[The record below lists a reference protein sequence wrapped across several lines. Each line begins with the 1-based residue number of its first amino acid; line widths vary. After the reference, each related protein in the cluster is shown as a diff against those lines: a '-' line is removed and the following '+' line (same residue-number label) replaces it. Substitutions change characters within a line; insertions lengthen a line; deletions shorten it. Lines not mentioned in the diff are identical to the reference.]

1 MDKINYDS
9 VIKEGVILPIYK
21 PLMWTSFDVVKFVR
35 NLIKKAYNL
44 KKIKV
49 GHAGTLD
56 PLATGI
62 LVLCV
67 GKKTKEIN
75 KIQEENKTYLATIKV
90 GESTPSYDRETEIDN
105 IYPTS
110 HINEELIMDSIKSF
124 RGKSEQTPP
133 VYSALK
139 IDGKRLYDLARKGE
153 KIIPKKREIEI
164 FKFKL
169 LNFENLE
176 IDCEIEC
183 SKGTYIRSIASDM
196 GKKLDSGAYL
206 KYLERYSVG
215 EYSINNCFQIDEIKN
230 LLSLQ

>member
-1 MDKINYDS
+1 MDKINFDS
-9 VIKEGVILPIYK
+9 VVKEGVILPIYK

-35 NLIKKAYNL
+35 NLLKRTYKL

-62 LVLCV
+62 LVLCI

-124 RGKSEQTPP
+124 RGKSEQIPP

-139 IDGKRLYDLARKGE
+139 IDGKRSYELARKGE

-164 FKFKL
+164 FKFNL
-169 LNFENLE
+169 LNFKNLE

-215 EYSINNCFQIDEIKN
+215 EYSIKNCLQIDEIKD

>member
-9 VIKEGVILPIYK
+9 VIEEGVILPIYK

-35 NLIKKAYNL
+35 NLLKRTYKL

-62 LVLCV
+62 LVLCI

-124 RGKSEQTPP
+124 RGKSEQIPP

-139 IDGKRLYDLARKGE
+139 IDGKRSYELARKGE

-164 FKFKL
+164 FKFNL
-169 LNFENLE
+169 LNFKNLE

-183 SKGTYIRSIASDM
+183 SKGTYIRTIASDM

-215 EYSINNCFQIDEIKN
+215 EYSIKNCLQIDEIKD

>member
-9 VIKEGVILPIYK
+9 LIEEGIILPIYK

-35 NLIKKAYNL
+35 NLLKKTYNL

-62 LVLCV
+62 LVLCI

-124 RGKSEQTPP
+124 RGKSEQIPP

-139 IDGKRLYDLARKGE
+139 IDGKRSYELARKGE

-164 FKFKL
+164 FKF
-169 LNFENLE
+169 NFLKYENLE

-215 EYSINNCFQIDEIKN
+215 EYSIKNCLQIDEIKD
-230 LLSLQ
+230 LLVIQ

>member
-1 MDKINYDS
+1 MDKINFDS
-9 VIKEGVILPIYK
+9 VVEEGVILPIYK

-35 NLIKKAYNL
+35 NLLKKKYNL

-62 LVLCV
+62 LVLCI

-90 GESTPSYDRETEIDN
+90 GKSTPSYDRETEIDN

-124 RGKSEQTPP
+124 KGKSEQTPP
-133 VYSALK
+133 VFSALK
-139 IDGKRLYDLARKGE
+139 IDGKRSYELARKGE

-164 FKFKL
+164 FKFNL
-169 LNFENLE
+169 LNFKNLE

-215 EYSINNCFQIDEIKN
+215 KYSIKNCLQIDEIKD
-230 LLSLQ
+230 LLTLQ

>member
-9 VIKEGVILPIYK
+9 VVEDGVILPIYK

-35 NLIKKAYNL
+35 NLLKKAYNL

-62 LVLCV
+62 LVLCI
-67 GKKTKEIN
+67 GRKTKQIN

-90 GESTPSYDRETEIDN
+90 GESTPSYDRETEIHN
-105 IYPTS
+105 TYPTS

-139 IDGKRLYDLARKGE
+139 IDGKRSYELARKGE

-164 FKFKL
+164 FKFNL
-169 LNFENLE
+169 LNFKNLE

-196 GKKLDSGAYL
+196 GKKLNSGAHL

-215 EYSINNCFQIDEIKN
+215 EYSIKNCLQIDEIKD
-230 LLSLQ
+230 LLTLQ

>member
-9 VIKEGVILPIYK
+9 VIEEGIILPIYK

-35 NLIKKAYNL
+35 NLIKKTYNL

-62 LVLCV
+62 LVLCI

-75 KIQEENKTYLATIKV
+75 KIQEENKIYLATIKV

-110 HINEELIMDSIKSF
+110 HINEELIIDSIKSF

-139 IDGKRLYDLARKGE
+139 IDGKRLYELARKGE
-153 KIIPKKREIEI
+153 KIIPKKREIEV
-164 FKFKL
+164 FKFNL
-169 LNFENLE
+169 LNFKNLE

-215 EYSINNCFQIDEIKN
+215 EYSIKNCLQIDEIKD
-230 LLSLQ
+230 LISLQ

>member
-9 VIKEGVILPIYK
+9 VIEEGVILPIYK

-35 NLIKKAYNL
+35 NLLKRTYKL

-62 LVLCV
+62 LVLCI

-124 RGKSEQTPP
+124 RGKSVQTPP

-139 IDGKRLYDLARKGE
+139 IDGKRSYELARKGE

-164 FKFKL
+164 FKFNL
-169 LNFENLE
+169 LNFKNLE

-215 EYSINNCFQIDEIKN
+215 EYSIKNCLQIDEIKD

>member
-9 VIKEGVILPIYK
+9 VVEDGVILPIYK

-35 NLIKKAYNL
+35 NLLKKTYNL

-62 LVLCV
+62 LVLCI

-105 IYPTS
+105 TYPTS

-164 FKFKL
+164 FKFNL
-169 LNFENLE
+169 LNFKNLE

-196 GKKLDSGAYL
+196 GKKLNSGAHL

-215 EYSINNCFQIDEIKN
+215 EYSIKNCLQIDEIKD

>member
-1 MDKINYDS
+1 MDKINFES
-9 VIKEGVILPIYK
+9 VIQEGAIIPIYK

-35 NLIKKAYNL
+35 NLLKKTYNL

-62 LVLCV
+62 LVLCI

-75 KIQEENKTYLATIKV
+75 KIQDENKTYLATIKV
-90 GESTPSYDRETEIDN
+90 GESTPSYDRETEIN
-105 IYPTS
+105 NTYSTS
-110 HINEELIMDSIKSF
+110 HINEELVIDSIKSF

-164 FKFKL
+164 FKFNL
-169 LNFENLE
+169 LNFKNLE

-196 GKKLDSGAYL
+196 GKKLNSGAYL

-215 EYSINNCFQIDEIKN
+215 EYSIKNCLQIDEIKD

>member
-1 MDKINYDS
+1 MDKINYES
-9 VIKEGVILPIYK
+9 VIEEGVILPIYK

-35 NLIKKAYNL
+35 NLLKKTYNL

-62 LVLCV
+62 LVLCI

-90 GESTPSYDRETEIDN
+90 GESTASYDRETEIDN
-105 IYPTS
+105 TYPTS

-139 IDGKRLYDLARKGE
+139 IDGKRLYELARKGE

-164 FKFKL
+164 FKFNL
-169 LNFENLE
+169 LNFKNLE

-215 EYSINNCFQIDEIKN
+215 EYSIKNCLQIDEIKD
-230 LLSLQ
+230 LLSL

>member
-1 MDKINYDS
+1 MDKINFDS
-9 VIKEGVILPIYK
+9 VVEEGVILPIYK

-35 NLIKKAYNL
+35 NLLKRTYKL

-62 LVLCV
+62 LVLCI

-105 IYPTS
+105 TYPTS
-110 HINEELIMDSIKSF
+110 HINKELIMDSIKSF

-139 IDGKRLYDLARKGE
+139 IDGKRSYELARKGE

-164 FKFKL
+164 FKFNL
-169 LNFENLE
+169 LNFKNLE

-215 EYSINNCFQIDEIKN
+215 EYSIKNCLQIDEIKD
-230 LLSLQ
+230 LISLQ

>member
-9 VIKEGVILPIYK
+9 VVEEGIILPIYK
-21 PLMWTSFDVVKFVR
+21 PLMWTSFDVVKYVR
-35 NLIKKAYNL
+35 NLIKKTYNL

-62 LVLCV
+62 LVLCI
-67 GKKTKEIN
+67 GKKTREIN

>member
-9 VIKEGVILPIYK
+9 VIEEGVILPIYK

-35 NLIKKAYNL
+35 NLLKRTYKL

-62 LVLCV
+62 LVLCI

-139 IDGKRLYDLARKGE
+139 IYGKRSYDLARKGE

-164 FKFKL
+164 FKFNL
-169 LNFENLE
+169 LNFKNLE

-215 EYSINNCFQIDEIKN
+215 EYSIKNCLQIDEIKD

>member
-21 PLMWTSFDVVKFVR
+21 PLMWTSFDVVKFIR
-35 NLIKKAYNL
+35 NLLKKTYKL

-56 PLATGI
+56 PLATGL
-62 LVLCV
+62 LVLCI

-110 HINEELIMDSIKSF
+110 HINEELIIDSIKSF
-124 RGKSEQTPP
+124 KGKSEQTPP

-139 IDGKRLYDLARKGE
+139 IDGKRSYELARKGE

-164 FKFKL
+164 FKFNL
-169 LNFENLE
+169 LNFKNLE

-196 GKKLDSGAYL
+196 GKKLNSGAYL

-215 EYSINNCFQIDEIKN
+215 EYSIKNCLQIDEIKD
-230 LLSLQ
+230 LLSLH

>member
-9 VIKEGVILPIYK
+9 VVEDGVILPIYK

-35 NLIKKAYNL
+35 NLLKKTYNL

-62 LVLCV
+62 LVLCI

-105 IYPTS
+105 TYPTS

-133 VYSALK
+133 VYSAIK
-139 IDGKRLYDLARKGE
+139 INGKRLYDLARKGE

-164 FKFKL
+164 FKFNL
-169 LNFENLE
+169 LNFKNLE

-196 GKKLDSGAYL
+196 GKKLNSGAHL

-215 EYSINNCFQIDEIKN
+215 EYSIKNCLQIDEIKD

>member
-1 MDKINYDS
+1 MYKINYDS
-9 VIKEGVILPIYK
+9 VIEEGVILPIYK

-35 NLIKKAYNL
+35 NLLKRTYKL

-62 LVLCV
+62 LVLCI

-105 IYPTS
+105 TYPTS

-139 IDGKRLYDLARKGE
+139 IDGKRLYELARKGE

-164 FKFKL
+164 FKFNL
-169 LNFENLE
+169 LNFKNLE

-215 EYSINNCFQIDEIKN
+215 EYSIKNCLQIDEIKD

>member
-1 MDKINYDS
+1 MDKINYDN
-9 VIKEGVILPIYK
+9 VVEEGVILPIYK
-21 PLMWTSFDVVKFVR
+21 PLMWTSFDVVKFIR
-35 NLIKKAYNL
+35 NLLKKTYNL

-62 LVLCV
+62 LVICI
-67 GKKTKEIN
+67 GKKTKEIIR
-75 KIQEENKTYLATIKV
+75 IQEENKTYLATIKV

-105 IYPTS
+105 TYPTS
-110 HINEELIMDSIKSF
+110 HINAELIMDSIKSF

-133 VYSALK
+133 VYSAIK
-139 IDGKRLYDLARKGE
+139 INGKRLYDLARKGE

-164 FKFKL
+164 FKFNL
-169 LNFENLE
+169 LNFKNLE

-196 GKKLDSGAYL
+196 GKKLNSGAHL

-215 EYSINNCFQIDEIKN
+215 KYSIKNCVHLDEIKN
-230 LLSLQ
+230 LLSP

>member
-9 VIKEGVILPIYK
+9 VIEEGVILPIYK

-35 NLIKKAYNL
+35 NLLKKKYNL

-62 LVLCV
+62 LVLCI

-139 IDGKRLYDLARKGE
+139 IDGKRSYELARKGE

-164 FKFKL
+164 FKFNL
-169 LNFENLE
+169 LNFKNLE

-215 EYSINNCFQIDEIKN
+215 EYSIKNCLQIDEIKD

>member
-9 VIKEGVILPIYK
+9 VIEEGVILPIYK

-35 NLIKKAYNL
+35 NLLKKTYNL

-62 LVLCV
+62 LVLCI

-124 RGKSEQTPP
+124 RGKSEQIPP

-139 IDGKRLYDLARKGE
+139 IDGKRSYELARKGE

-164 FKFKL
+164 FKF
-169 LNFENLE
+169 NFLKYENLE

-215 EYSINNCFQIDEIKN
+215 EYSIKNCLQIDEIED

>member
-9 VIKEGVILPIYK
+9 VIEEGVILPIYK

-35 NLIKKAYNL
+35 NLLKRTYKL

-124 RGKSEQTPP
+124 KGKSEQIPP

-139 IDGKRLYDLARKGE
+139 IDGKRSYELARKGE

-164 FKFKL
+164 FKFNL
-169 LNFENLE
+169 LNFKNLE

-215 EYSINNCFQIDEIKN
+215 EYSIKNCLQIDEIKD
-230 LLSLQ
+230 LLSL

>member
-9 VIKEGVILPIYK
+9 VIEEGVILPIYK

-35 NLIKKAYNL
+35 NLLKRTYKL

-62 LVLCV
+62 LVLCI

-90 GESTPSYDRETEIDN
+90 GESTPSFDRETEIDN
-105 IYPTS
+105 TYPTS

-139 IDGKRLYDLARKGE
+139 IDGKRLYELARKGE

-164 FKFKL
+164 FKFNL
-169 LNFENLE
+169 LNFKNLE

-215 EYSINNCFQIDEIKN
+215 EYSIKNCLQIDEIKD

>member
-9 VIKEGVILPIYK
+9 VIEEGVILPIYK

-35 NLIKKAYNL
+35 NLLKRTYKL

-62 LVLCV
+62 LVLCI

-124 RGKSEQTPP
+124 KGKSEQIPP

-139 IDGKRLYDLARKGE
+139 IDGKRSYELARKGE

-164 FKFKL
+164 FKFNL
-169 LNFENLE
+169 LNFKNLE

-215 EYSINNCFQIDEIKN
+215 DYSIKNCLQIDEIKD
-230 LLSLQ
+230 LLVIQ

>member
-9 VIKEGVILPIYK
+9 VVEEGVILPIYK

-35 NLIKKAYNL
+35 NLLKKTYNL

-62 LVLCV
+62 LVLCI

-164 FKFKL
+164 FKFNL
-169 LNFENLE
+169 LNFKNLE

-215 EYSINNCFQIDEIKN
+215 EYSIKNCLQIDEIKD

>member
-1 MDKINYDS
+1 MDKINFES
-9 VIKEGVILPIYK
+9 VIEEGAIIPIYK

-35 NLIKKAYNL
+35 NLLKKKYNL

-62 LVLCV
+62 LVLCI

-105 IYPTS
+105 TYPTS
-110 HINEELIMDSIKSF
+110 HINEELVIDSIKSF

-164 FKFKL
+164 FKFNL
-169 LNFENLE
+169 LNFKNLE

-196 GKKLDSGAYL
+196 GKKLNSGAYL

-215 EYSINNCFQIDEIKN
+215 EYSIKNCLQIDEIKD

>member
-9 VIKEGVILPIYK
+9 VVEEGVILPIYK
-21 PLMWTSFDVVKFVR
+21 PLMWTSFDVVKYVR
-35 NLIKKAYNL
+35 NLLKKTYNL

-56 PLATGI
+56 PLATGM
-62 LVLCV
+62 LVLCI

-75 KIQEENKTYLATIKV
+75 KIQEEKKTYLATIKV

-105 IYPTS
+105 TYPTS
-110 HINEELIMDSIKSF
+110 HINEELILDSIKSF

-139 IDGKRLYDLARKGE
+139 IDGKRLYDIARKGE

-169 LNFENLE
+169 LNFKNLE

>member
-1 MDKINYDS
+1 MYKINYDS
-9 VIKEGVILPIYK
+9 VIEEGVILPIYK

-35 NLIKKAYNL
+35 NLLKRTYKL

-62 LVLCV
+62 LVLCI

-105 IYPTS
+105 TYPTS

-139 IDGKRLYDLARKGE
+139 IDGKRSYELARKGE
-153 KIIPKKREIEI
+153 EIIPKKREIEI
-164 FKFKL
+164 FKFNL
-169 LNFENLE
+169 LNFKNLE

-215 EYSINNCFQIDEIKN
+215 EYSIKNCLQIDEIKD

>member
-1 MDKINYDS
+1 M
-9 VIKEGVILPIYK
+9 
-21 PLMWTSFDVVKFVR
+21 
-35 NLIKKAYNL
+35 
-44 KKIKV
+44 

-62 LVLCV
+62 LILCI

-75 KIQEENKTYLATIKV
+75 KIQEKNKTYLATIKV
-90 GESTPSYDRETEIDN
+90 GESTPSFDRETEIDN
-105 IYPTS
+105 TYPTS
-110 HINEELIMDSIKSF
+110 HINEELVIDSIKSF
-124 RGKSEQTPP
+124 IGKSEQTPP

-139 IDGKRLYDLARKGE
+139 IDGKRLYELARKGE

-164 FKFKL
+164 FKFNL
-169 LNFENLE
+169 LNFKNLE

-215 EYSINNCFQIDEIKN
+215 EYSIKNCLQIDEIKD
-230 LLSLQ
+230 LISLQ

>member
-9 VIKEGVILPIYK
+9 VIEEGVILPIYK

-35 NLIKKAYNL
+35 NLLKKTYNL

-62 LVLCV
+62 LVLCI

-90 GESTPSYDRETEIDN
+90 GESTPSYDRETKIDN
-105 IYPTS
+105 TYPTS

-124 RGKSEQTPP
+124 RGKSEQIPP
-133 VYSALK
+133 VFSALK
-139 IDGKRLYDLARKGE
+139 IDGKRSYELARKGE

-164 FKFKL
+164 FKFNL
-169 LNFENLE
+169 LNFKNLE

-183 SKGTYIRSIASDM
+183 SKGTYIRSIANDM

-215 EYSINNCFQIDEIKN
+215 EYSIKNCLQIDEIKD

>member
-1 MDKINYDS
+1 MDKINYNS
-9 VIKEGVILPIYK
+9 LVEEGVILPIYK

-35 NLIKKAYNL
+35 NLLKKTYNL

-62 LVLCV
+62 LVLCI

-105 IYPTS
+105 TYPTS
-110 HINEELIMDSIKSF
+110 HINEELIVNSIKSF

-164 FKFKL
+164 FKFNL
-169 LNFENLE
+169 LNFKNLE
-176 IDCEIEC
+176 IDCKIEC

-215 EYSINNCFQIDEIKN
+215 EYSIKNCLKIDEIKD
-230 LLSLQ
+230 LISLQ

>member
-1 MDKINYDS
+1 MDKINYNS
-9 VIKEGVILPIYK
+9 VIEEGVILPIYK

-35 NLIKKAYNL
+35 NLLKKKYNL

-56 PLATGI
+56 PLATGM
-62 LVLCV
+62 LVLCI

-110 HINEELIMDSIKSF
+110 HINEELIMDAIKSF
-124 RGKSEQTPP
+124 RGKSEQIPP
-133 VYSALK
+133 VFSALK
-139 IDGKRLYDLARKGE
+139 IDGKRSYELARKGE

-164 FKFKL
+164 FKFNL
-169 LNFENLE
+169 LNFKNLE
-176 IDCEIEC
+176 IDCEIVC

-215 EYSINNCFQIDEIKN
+215 KYSIKNCLQIDEIKD
-230 LLSLQ
+230 LLTFQ

>member
-1 MDKINYDS
+1 MDKINFDS
-9 VIKEGVILPIYK
+9 VVEEGVILPIYK

-35 NLIKKAYNL
+35 NLLKKTYNL

-62 LVLCV
+62 LVLCI

-110 HINEELIMDSIKSF
+110 HINEELIMDSI
-124 RGKSEQTPP
+124 
-133 VYSALK
+133 
-139 IDGKRLYDLARKGE
+139 
-153 KIIPKKREIEI
+153 
-164 FKFKL
+164 
-169 LNFENLE
+169 
-176 IDCEIEC
+176 
-183 SKGTYIRSIASDM
+183 
-196 GKKLDSGAYL
+196 
-206 KYLERYSVG
+206 
-215 EYSINNCFQIDEIKN
+215 
-230 LLSLQ
+230 

>member
-1 MDKINYDS
+1 MDKINYAS
-9 VIKEGVILPIYK
+9 IIEEGVILPIYK

-35 NLIKKAYNL
+35 NLLKKAYNL

-62 LVLCV
+62 LVLCI

-90 GESTPSYDRETEIDN
+90 GESTPSFDRETEIDN
-105 IYPTS
+105 TYPTS
-110 HINEELIMDSIKSF
+110 HINEELVLDSIKSF
-124 RGKSEQTPP
+124 IGKSEQTPP

-139 IDGKRLYDLARKGE
+139 IDGKRLYELARKGE

-164 FKFKL
+164 FKFNL
-169 LNFENLE
+169 LNFKNLE

-215 EYSINNCFQIDEIKN
+215 EYSIKNCLQIDEIKD

>member
-9 VIKEGVILPIYK
+9 VVEEGIILPIYK
-21 PLMWTSFDVVKFVR
+21 PLMWTSFDVVKYVR
-35 NLIKKAYNL
+35 NLIKKTYNL

>member
-9 VIKEGVILPIYK
+9 VIEEGVILPIYK

-35 NLIKKAYNL
+35 NLLKKTYNL

-62 LVLCV
+62 LVLCI
-67 GKKTKEIN
+67 GNKTKEIN
-75 KIQEENKTYLATIKV
+75 KIQEENKIYLATIKV

-105 IYPTS
+105 TYPTS
-110 HINEELIMDSIKSF
+110 HINKELIIDSIKSF

-133 VYSALK
+133 IFSAVK
-139 IDGKRLYDLARKGE
+139 IDGKRSYELARKGE

-164 FKFKL
+164 FKFNL
-169 LNFENLE
+169 LNFKNLE

-196 GKKLDSGAYL
+196 GKKLNSGAYL

-215 EYSINNCFQIDEIKN
+215 EYSIKNCLQIDEIKD

>member
-9 VIKEGVILPIYK
+9 VIEEGVILPIYK
-21 PLMWTSFDVVKFVR
+21 PFMWTSFDVVKFVR
-35 NLIKKAYNL
+35 NLLKKTYNL

-62 LVLCV
+62 LVLCI

-110 HINEELIMDSIKSF
+110 HINEELIIDSIKSF
-124 RGKSEQTPP
+124 KGKSQQTPP

-139 IDGKRLYDLARKGE
+139 IDGKRSYELARKGE

-164 FKFKL
+164 FKFNL
-169 LNFENLE
+169 LNFKNLE

-196 GKKLDSGAYL
+196 GKKLNSGAYL

-215 EYSINNCFQIDEIKN
+215 EYSIKNCLQIDEIKD